1 MLVGNFCVNQA
12 DALDIVPGA
21 VWTIIMASGPAVAM
35 AVGLIIAVIQALTQV
50 QGVTEGSNAL
60 SAMPA
65 CRPCTIQARTDA
77 RRWISFAA

>member
-1 MLVGNFCVNQA
+1 MNQA
-12 DALDIVPGA
+12 DALDIIPGA
-21 VWTIIMASGPAVAM
+21 IWTIIMASGPAVAVAM
-35 AVGLIIAVIQALTQV
+35 AVGLIIALIQALTQV
-50 QGVTEGSNAL
+50 QGVTDGSNAL